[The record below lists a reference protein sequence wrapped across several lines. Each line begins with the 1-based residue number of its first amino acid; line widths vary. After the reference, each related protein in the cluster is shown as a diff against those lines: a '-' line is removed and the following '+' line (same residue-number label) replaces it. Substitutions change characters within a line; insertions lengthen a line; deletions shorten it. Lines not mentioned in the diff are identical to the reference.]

1 MTGMMNRAA
10 VFTVALALAACGGDD
25 DQPQTAGMGGRGG
38 PGGPGGDRTPIV
50 EVQQA
55 VRGSIARRVTVSGT
69 VDPLRLIGVNA
80 QMSGSLT
87 TVRVQEGDMV
97 RQGAVIARVDD
108 REIASQL
115 AAAQASY
122 DVAEAAFERAEQ
134 LRERRVIT
142 LPEYER
148 DRTAYAA
155 ARAQVEQLRTR
166 LGYATVMAPATGVIT
181 EKLVE
186 TGDVV
191 GNQTRLFTI
200 ADISQLVVRIGVSEL
215 DVVQLSTGD
224 PVAVTLD
231 ALPNRQLA
239 GRIRRVF
246 PVGDP
251 TTRLVPVEVVLD
263 AQSASV
269 ARPGFLARVTF
280 DLSTSNNVLLIPVS
294 AVLGG
299 QGSQAVFVVDN
310 NTAVRRT
317 VSTGLTSQGRVEVL
331 SGLSDGEQVVV
342 TGHSS
347 LRDGMTVRTVGGAG
361 EIPTQ
366 SSTPASAEVPAGAPP
381 SRPGTTSPA
390 SVNVPEAQPARP
402 AAASDAG

>member
-1 MTGMMNRAA
+1 MTVRMNGAA
-10 VFTVALALAACGGDD
+10 AAAFVIALAGCGGDEAP
-25 DQPQTAGMGGRGG
+25 PQTAQMGGPRAQ
-38 PGGPGGDRTPIV
+38 RTPIV
-50 EVQQA
+50 EVHA
-55 VRGSIARRVTVSGT
+55 VSRGSIARQVTVTGT

-80 QMSGSLT
+80 QLAGALT
-87 TVRVQEGDMV
+87 TVNVQEGDMV
-97 RQGAVIARVDD
+97 RQGAVLARVNDT
-108 REIASQL
+108 EIASQL
-115 AAAQASY
+115 AAAEASF
-122 DVAEAAFERAEQ
+122 DVAEAAYERAQQ

-155 ARAQVEQLRTR
+155 AKAQVEQLRTR
-166 LGYATVMAPATGVIT
+166 VGYATVLAPATGVVT

-200 ADISQLVVRIGVSEL
+200 ADVSQLVVRLGVSEL
-215 DVVQLSTGD
+215 DVVQLEQGD
-224 PVAVTLD
+224 AVVVTLD
-231 ALPNRQLA
+231 ALPNRQLS
-239 GRIRRVF
+239 GRIRRIF

-263 AQSASV
+263 AQSARV

-280 DLSTSNNVLLIPVS
+280 DLTTSNNVLLVPVS

-299 QGSQAVFVVDN
+299 QGSQAVFVVEN

-317 VSTGLTSQGRVEVL
+317 VSTGLTSRGRVEVV

-342 TGHSS
+342 TGHNE
-347 LRDGMTVRTVGGAG
+347 LRDGMTVRAVGATG

-366 SSTPASAEVPAGAPP
+366 SSRGPAPAAAEMPDGQ
-381 SRPGTTSPA
+381 
-390 SVNVPEAQPARP
+390 QPTRP
-402 AAASDAG
+402 AAAVTEPR

>member
-1 MTGMMNRAA
+1 MIRRMNAA
-10 VFTVALALAACGGDD
+10 AAGALVMALAACGGDD
-25 DQPQTAGMGGRGG
+25 EQPQTAQMGG
-38 PGGPGGDRTPIV
+38 PGAERTPVV
-50 EVQQA
+50 EVHEVA
-55 VRGSIARRVTVSGT
+55 RGSIARQVTVTGT

-80 QMSGSLT
+80 QLAGALN
-87 TVRVQEGDMV
+87 TVNVQEGDVV
-97 RQGAVIARVDD
+97 REGAVLARVDD

-115 AAAQASY
+115 AAAEASF
-122 DVAEAAFERAEQ
+122 DVAAAAYERAQQ

-166 LGYATVMAPATGVIT
+166 IGYATVNAPATGVIT

-200 ADISQLVVRIGVSEL
+200 ADISELVVRLGVSEL
-215 DVVQLSTGD
+215 DIVQLEQGD
-224 PVAVTLD
+224 RVAVTLD

-239 GRIRRVF
+239 GRIRRIF

-251 TTRLVPVEVVLD
+251 TTRLVPVEIVLD
-263 AQSASV
+263 EQSAQV

-280 DLSTSNNVLLIPVS
+280 DLTTSNNVLLVPVS

-299 QGSQAVFVVDN
+299 QGSQAVFVVEN

-331 SGLSDGEQVVV
+331 SGLSDGEHVVV
-342 TGHSS
+342 TGHNN
-347 LRDGMTVRTVGGAG
+347 LRDGMTVRAVGATG
-361 EIPTQ
+361 EVPTQ
-366 SSTPASAEVPAGAPP
+366 SSSGA
-381 SRPGTTSPA
+381 
-390 SVNVPEAQPARP
+390 P
-402 AAASDAG
+402 AAAEMPAAEQPAGPAAAVTEPR

>member
-1 MTGMMNRAA
+1 MSGTVNGAA
-10 VFTVALALAACGGDD
+10 ALALALALAACGGDD
-25 DQPQTAGMGGRGG
+25 AQPQTAQMGGRGG
-38 PGGPGGDRTPIV
+38 PGGQRTPIV
-50 EVQQA
+50 EVHA
-55 VRGSIARRVTVSGT
+55 VARGSIARQVTVTGT
-69 VDPLRLIGVNA
+69 VDPVRLIGVNA
-80 QMSGSLT
+80 QLAGALT
-87 TVRVQEGDMV
+87 TVNVQEGDMV
-97 RQGAVIARVDD
+97 RQGAVLARVDD

-115 AAAQASY
+115 AAAEASF
-122 DVAEAAFERAEQ
+122 DVAEAAFERAQQ

-166 LGYATVMAPATGVIT
+166 VGYATVIAPATGVIT

-200 ADISQLVVRIGVSEL
+200 ADVSQLVVRLGVSEL
-215 DVVQLSTGD
+215 DVVQLEQGD

-239 GRIRRVF
+239 GRIRRIF

-263 AQSASV
+263 AQSAQV

-280 DLSTSNNVLLIPVS
+280 DLTTSNNVLLVPVS

-299 QGSQAVFVVDN
+299 QGSQAVFVVEN

-317 VSTGLTSQGRVEVL
+317 VSTGLTSQGRVEVV

-342 TGHSS
+342 TGHND
-347 LRDGMTVRTVGGAG
+347 LRDGMTVRAVGGTD

-366 SSTPASAEVPAGAPP
+366 SSS
-381 SRPGTTSPA
+381 GTA
-390 SVNVPEAQPARP
+390 P
-402 AAASDAG
+402 AAAEMPSREQPPGPAAATTEPR

>member
-1 MTGMMNRAA
+1 MTGMINRAGIFA
-10 VFTVALALAACGGDD
+10 VVVALAACGGEDP
-25 DQPQTAGMGGRGG
+25 PQTAQMGRPGMGG
-38 PGGPGGDRTPIV
+38 PGGGARTPIV
-50 EVQQA
+50 EVYEVA
-55 VRGSIARRVTVSGT
+55 RGSIARQVTVTGT

-80 QMSGSLT
+80 QIGGALT
-87 TVRVQEGDMV
+87 TVNVQEGDMV
-97 RQGAVIARVDD
+97 RRGAVLARVDD
-108 REIASQL
+108 REIGAQL
-115 AAAQASY
+115 AAAEASF
-122 DVAEAAFERAEQ
+122 DVAEAAYERAQQ
-134 LRERRVIT
+134 LRDRRVIT

-166 LGYATVMAPATGVIT
+166 VGYATVHAPATGVIT

-200 ADISQLVVRIGVSEL
+200 ADISQLVVRLGVSEL
-215 DVVQLSTGD
+215 DVVQLEQGD

-231 ALPNRQLA
+231 AMPNRQLA
-239 GRIRRVF
+239 GRIRRIF

-263 AQSASV
+263 AQSAQY

-280 DLSTSNNVLLIPVS
+280 DLTTSNNVLLVPVS

-299 QGSQAVFVVDN
+299 QGAQAVFVVEN

-317 VSTGLTSQGRVEVL
+317 VSTGLTSQGRVEVI
-331 SGLSDGEQVVV
+331 SGLSDGEHVVV
-342 TGHSS
+342 TGHNE
-347 LRDGMTVRTVGGAG
+347 LRDGMTVRAVGGSG
-361 EIPTQ
+361 EVPTQ
-366 SSTPASAEVPAGAPP
+366 SSVRA
-381 SRPGTTSPA
+381 
-390 SVNVPEAQPARP
+390 P
-402 AAASDAG
+402 AAAETPAGEHTAAPAAAVAAPR

>member
-1 MTGMMNRAA
+1 MTGTMNGAA
-10 VFTVALALAACGGDD
+10 AFALGLVLAACGGGDE
-25 DQPQTAGMGGRGG
+25 QPQTAQMGGRGG
-38 PGGPGGDRTPIV
+38 PRAQRSPIV
-50 EVQQA
+50 EVHA
-55 VRGSIARRVTVSGT
+55 VARGSIARQVTVTGT

-80 QMSGSLT
+80 QLGGALT
-87 TVRVQEGDMV
+87 TVNVQEGDMV
-97 RQGAVIARVDD
+97 RQGAVLARVDD

-115 AAAQASY
+115 AAAEASF
-122 DVAEAAFERAEQ
+122 DVAAAAFERAQQ

-155 ARAQVEQLRTR
+155 AKAQVEQLRTR
-166 LGYATVMAPATGVIT
+166 VGYATVMAPATGVIT

-200 ADISQLVVRIGVSEL
+200 ADVSQLVVRLGVSEL
-215 DVVQLSTGD
+215 DVVQLEQGD

-231 ALPNRQLA
+231 ALPNRQLS
-239 GRIRRVF
+239 GRIRRIF

-263 AQSASV
+263 AQSAQV

-280 DLSTSNNVLLIPVS
+280 DLTTSNNVLLVPVS

-299 QGSQAVFVVDN
+299 QGSQAVFVVEN

-317 VSTGLTSQGRVEVL
+317 VSTGLTSQGRVEVI

-342 TGHSS
+342 TGHND
-347 LRDGMTVRTVGGAG
+347 LRDGMTVRAVGGTA
-361 EIPTQ
+361 ETPTQ
-366 SSTPASAEVPAGAPP
+366 SSS
-381 SRPGTTSPA
+381 GTA
-390 SVNVPEAQPARP
+390 P
-402 AAASDAG
+402 AAAGMPAREQPAGPAAATTEPR

>member
-10 VFTVALALAACGGDD
+10 ALAVVMALAACGGEDP
-25 DQPQTAGMGGRGG
+25 PQTAQMGRPGMGG
-38 PGGPGGDRTPIV
+38 PGGQRTPIV
-50 EVQQA
+50 EVYEVA
-55 VRGSIARRVTVSGT
+55 RGSIARQVTVTGT

-80 QMSGSLT
+80 QIGGALT
-87 TVRVQEGDMV
+87 TVNVQEGDMV
-97 RQGAVIARVDD
+97 RQGAVLARVDD
-108 REIASQL
+108 REIGAQL
-115 AAAQASY
+115 AAAEASF
-122 DVAEAAFERAEQ
+122 DVAEAAYERAQQ

-166 LGYATVMAPATGVIT
+166 VGYATVIAPATGVIT

-200 ADISQLVVRIGVSEL
+200 ADISQLVVRLGVSEL
-215 DVVQLSTGD
+215 DVVQLTQGD
-224 PVAVTLD
+224 GVAVTLD

-239 GRIRRVF
+239 GRIRRIF

-263 AQSASV
+263 AQSAQV

-280 DLSTSNNVLLIPVS
+280 DLSTSNNVLLVPVS

-299 QGSQAVFVVDN
+299 QGAQAVFVVEN

-317 VSTGLTSQGRVEVL
+317 VSTGLTSQGRVEII

-342 TGHSS
+342 TGHNE
-347 LRDGMTVRTVGGAG
+347 LRDGMTVRAVGGSG
-361 EIPTQ
+361 EVAPTQ
-366 SSTPASAEVPAGAPP
+366 SSVGA
-381 SRPGTTSPA
+381 
-390 SVNVPEAQPARP
+390 P
-402 AAASDAG
+402 AAAELPAGEPTSAPAAAVTAPR

>member
-1 MTGMMNRAA
+1 MSGTTVNGAA
-10 VFTVALALAACGGDD
+10 TLALALALAACGGDD
-25 DQPQTAGMGGRGG
+25 AQPQTAQMGSRGG
-38 PGGPGGDRTPIV
+38 PGGQRTPIV
-50 EVQQA
+50 EVHA
-55 VRGSIARRVTVSGT
+55 VARGSIARQVTVTGT
-69 VDPLRLIGVNA
+69 VDPVRLIGVNA
-80 QMSGSLT
+80 QLAGALT
-87 TVRVQEGDMV
+87 TVNVQEGDMV
-97 RQGAVIARVDD
+97 RQGAVLARVDD

-115 AAAQASY
+115 AAAEASF
-122 DVAEAAFERAEQ
+122 DVAEAAFERAQQ

-166 LGYATVMAPATGVIT
+166 VGYATVIAPATGVIT

-200 ADISQLVVRIGVSEL
+200 ADVSQLVVRLGVSEL
-215 DVVQLSTGD
+215 DVVQLEQGD

-239 GRIRRVF
+239 GRIRRIF

-263 AQSASV
+263 AQSAQV

-280 DLSTSNNVLLIPVS
+280 DLTTSNNVLLVPVS

-299 QGSQAVFVVDN
+299 QGSQAVFVVEN

-317 VSTGLTSQGRVEVL
+317 VSTGLTSQGRVEVV

-342 TGHSS
+342 TGHND
-347 LRDGMTVRTVGGAG
+347 LRDGMTVRAVGGTG

-366 SSTPASAEVPAGAPP
+366 SSS
-381 SRPGTTSPA
+381 GTA
-390 SVNVPEAQPARP
+390 P
-402 AAASDAG
+402 AAAEMPAREQPPGPAAATTEPR

>member
-1 MTGMMNRAA
+1 MIRRMNGAA
-10 VFTVALALAACGGDD
+10 ASAIMLALAACGGGDE
-25 DQPQTAGMGGRGG
+25 QPQTAQMGG
-38 PGGPGGDRTPIV
+38 PGAQRTPVV
-50 EVQQA
+50 EIYEVA
-55 VRGSIARRVTVSGT
+55 RGSIARQVTVTGT

-80 QMSGSLT
+80 QLAGALT
-87 TVRVQEGDMV
+87 TVNVQEGDMV
-97 RQGAVIARVDD
+97 RLGAVLARVDD

-115 AAAQASY
+115 AAAEASF
-122 DVAEAAFERAEQ
+122 DVAEAAYERAQQ

-155 ARAQVEQLRTR
+155 AKAQVEQLRTR
-166 LGYATVMAPATGVIT
+166 LGYATVIAPATGVIT

-200 ADISQLVVRIGVSEL
+200 ADVSNLVVRLGVSEL
-215 DVVQLSTGD
+215 DIVQLEQGD
-224 PVAVTLD
+224 RVAVTLD

-239 GRIRRVF
+239 GRIRRIF

-263 AQSASV
+263 EQSAQV

-280 DLSTSNNVLLIPVS
+280 DLTTSNNVLLVPVS

-299 QGSQAVFVVDN
+299 EGSQAVFVVEN

-331 SGLSDGEQVVV
+331 SGLSDGEHVVV
-342 TGHSS
+342 TGHNS
-347 LRDGMTVRTVGGAG
+347 LRDGMTVRAVGGSG
-361 EIPTQ
+361 EVPTQ
-366 SSTPASAEVPAGAPP
+366 SSTGA
-381 SRPGTTSPA
+381 
-390 SVNVPEAQPARP
+390 P
-402 AAASDAG
+402 AAAEMPAAEQPAGPAAAVTEPR

>member
-1 MTGMMNRAA
+1 MTGRMKGVGA
-10 VFTVALALAACGGDD
+10 VAFVIAFAGCGGDD
-25 DQPQTAGMGGRGG
+25 QPTQTAQRGG
-38 PGGPGGDRTPIV
+38 PGGQRTPVV
-50 EVQQA
+50 EVQA
-55 VRGSIARRVTVSGT
+55 VSRGSIARQVTVTGT
-69 VDPLRLIGVNA
+69 VDPLRLVGVNA
-80 QMSGSLT
+80 QLAGALR
-87 TVRVQEGDMV
+87 TVNVQEGDMV
-97 RQGAVIARVDD
+97 RQGAVLARVDD

-115 AAAQASY
+115 AAAEASF
-122 DVAEAAFERAEQ
+122 DVAEAAYERAQQ
-134 LRERRVIT
+134 LRDRRVIT

-155 ARAQVEQLRTR
+155 AKAQVEQLRTR
-166 LGYATVMAPATGVIT
+166 LGYATVMSPATGVVT

-200 ADISQLVVRIGVSEL
+200 ADVSQLVVRLGVSEL
-215 DVVQLSTGD
+215 DVVQLAQGD

-239 GRIRRVF
+239 GRIRRIF

-263 AQSASV
+263 AQSAQV

-280 DLSTSNNVLLIPVS
+280 DLTTSNNVLLVPVS

-299 QGSQAVFVVDN
+299 QGSQAVFVVEN

-317 VSTGLTSQGRVEVL
+317 VSTGLTSRGRVEVI

-342 TGHSS
+342 TGHND
-347 LRDGMTVRTVGGAG
+347 LRDGMTVRAVGATG

-366 SSTPASAEVPAGAPP
+366 SSS
-381 SRPGTTSPA
+381 GTA
-390 SVNVPEAQPARP
+390 P
-402 AAASDAG
+402 AAAGMPASEDPATPAAAELPANEQPPAPGAALMEPR